1 MLKLIKK
8 IVADMFATHTTRKVG
23 FLAGLC
29 TGAAILLIGLF
40 NTLFI
45 ALCGLIGLFAGSR
58 FDSKDDLVD
67 KIIVKLDELL
77 PEHIQRW

>member
-1 MLKLIKK
+1 MLESIKNF
-8 IVADMFATHTTRKVG
+8 VADLFKSHTTRKIG
-23 FLAGLC
+23 FIAGIC
-29 TGAAILLIGLF
+29 TGVAILLIGFF

-67 KIIVKLDELL
+67 KIIIKLDELL
-77 PEHIQRW
+77 PERIQRW